1 MKQPNSNSARL
12 EFASPEINVG
22 LAAASKP
29 RKRPSPSMPK
39 NKGIIMVK
47 ASKPE
52 KAPKIEKPAK
62 RIPKRIKK

>member
-12 EFASPEINVG
+12 EFSSPEINVG

-47 ASKPE
+47 DSKPAAPA
-52 KAPKIEKPAK
+52 KAEKPAK

>member
-1 MKQPNSNSARL
+1 MKQPNTNSARL

-29 RKRPSPSMPK
+29 RKRPTPSMPK
-39 NKGIIMVK
+39 
-47 ASKPE
+47 E
-52 KAPKIEKPAK
+52 KNVIVAKTTVVKPAK